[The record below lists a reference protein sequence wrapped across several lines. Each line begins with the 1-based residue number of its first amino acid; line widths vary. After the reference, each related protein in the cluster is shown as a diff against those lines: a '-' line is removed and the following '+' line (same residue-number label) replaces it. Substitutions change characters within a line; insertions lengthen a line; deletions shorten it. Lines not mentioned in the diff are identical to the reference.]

1 VAARLLEARLRAR
14 IRRSAGLGRVPEGR
28 DPDTYEHFHA
38 HVDVLIAGGGLAGP
52 RRGARRRAVRPARP
66 PPRAERWWGG
76 RAGWTS
82 PEIDGTPAHYWIEQ
96 AMREL
101 RSMPNVRCRLTPQ
114 VSGVFDH
121 GYVLACEQLAEGPG
135 PPPAPLAYPTG
146 KIVSAIGAIERPLAF
161 PGNDIPGVMLASRCA
176 TTS

>member
-1 VAARLLEARLRAR
+1 
-14 IRRSAGLGRVPEGR
+14 LGRVPEGR

-38 HVDVLIAGGGLAGP
+38 HVDVLIAGGGLAGLAAALAAG
-52 RRGARRRAVRPARP
+52 RSGQRVLLLEQNA
-66 PPRAERWWGG
+66 WWGG
-76 RAGWTS
+76 RAAVDE
-82 PEIDGTPAHYWIEQ
+82 PEIDGTPAAYWMEQTIRALQ
-96 AMREL
+96 AM
-101 RSMPNVRCRLTPQ
+101 SNVRLRLDTQ

-135 PPPAPLAYPTG
+135 PRQRLWRIRTG